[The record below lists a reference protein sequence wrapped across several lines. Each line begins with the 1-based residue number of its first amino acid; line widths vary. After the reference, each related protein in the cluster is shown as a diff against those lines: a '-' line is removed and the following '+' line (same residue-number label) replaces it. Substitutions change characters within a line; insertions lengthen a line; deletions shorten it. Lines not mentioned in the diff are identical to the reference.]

1 MDDEPQPMK
10 ALVTRKSGVPDV
22 VCPGCGH
29 INRFADFDTVI
40 VFICAGCGEPI
51 EVIEPVQ

>member
-10 ALVTRKSGVPDV
+10 ALVTRKSGVPEV